1 MGIQESN
8 EWRPQ
13 LPNCAGHGKKQL
25 GFNFFMVN
33 NFVYETDTCVIIQ

>member
-13 LPNCAGHGKKQL
+13 LPNGARHGKKQL
-25 GFNFFMVN
+25 GFNFFTVN
-33 NFVYETDTCVIIQ
+33 NFVYETDRYIII